1 MNGYKKKELTSF
13 IKSSAFNLGFSF
25 CGISKVRELDEASSR
40 LKEWLKGKMHGKMHY
55 MENHL
60 DKRSNPF
67 LLVENAKSVIS
78 VLYNYYPANP
88 LPSQNHY
95 RISKYAYGTDYHHII
110 KDKLKQVI
118 EQLRSETGHL
128 EARAFVDSAP
138 VLEKAWA
145 QNAGLG
151 WIGKN
156 SCLINRKKGSF
167 FFIGEII
174 TDLDLEYDSPEKD
187 RCGSCQLCV
196 EACPTHAI
204 VEPYVVD
211 ATKCISYLTIEN
223 RDELP
228 EKYKNE
234 FENWIFGC
242 DICQDVCPWN
252 RFSEPHK
259 EKKFCFSPELVSM
272 TKTKWE
278 KLAIKEFN
286 IIFNKSAVK
295 RAKFRGLK
303 RNIDFLKKG

>member
-1 MNGYKKKELTSF
+1 MNGHKKKELTSF
-13 IKSSAFNLGFSF
+13 IKSSAINLGFSF
-25 CGISKVRELDEASSR
+25 CGISKVKKLDEASSR
-40 LKEWLKGKMHGKMHY
+40 LKKWLKEDMHGKMHY
-55 MENHL
+55 MENHF

-78 VLYNYYPANP
+78 VLYNYYPSSR
-88 LPSQNHY
+88 LPSKQHY
-95 RISKYAYGTDYHHII
+95 RISKYSYGTDYHYII
-110 KDKLKQVI
+110 KDKLKQII
-118 EQLRSETGHL
+118 EQLRSETGPL

-156 SCLINRKKGSF
+156 SCLVNREKGSF

-174 TDLDLEYDSPEKD
+174 TDLDLEYD
-187 RCGSCQLCV
+187 
-196 EACPTHAI
+196 
-204 VEPYVVD
+204 
-211 ATKCISYLTIEN
+211 
-223 RDELP
+223 
-228 EKYKNE
+228 KNQ

-259 EKKFCFSPELVSM
+259 EQEFCFSPGLASM

-278 KLAIKEFN
+278 KLAKNEFD
-286 IIFNKSAVK
+286 ILFNKSAVK
-295 RAKFRGLK
+295 RTTFRGLK
-303 RNIDFLKKG
+303 RNIDFLKED